1 MIRASN
7 AVSAGL
13 FKELTL
19 SMKAALT
26 DESNYHVFLIAGL
39 SLSVFIIFF
48 ALDIMHFPFSSK
60 DPVGYIL
67 TLGQTRHTVGV
78 ILALALI
85 PLCAQKMRFAFLAT
99 ALLGTVIALL
109 CVAHV
114 INMIIVE
121 PPLYRSQI
129 HGPIIWAVTQ
139 LPVIY
144 YGYKAFGRKEENRG

>member
-1 MIRASN
+1 MTGTSN
-7 AVSAGL
+7 AISKGL
-13 FKELTL
+13 FKDFIL
-19 SMKAALT
+19 SMKTSLT
-26 DESNYHVFLIAGL
+26 NESNYHVFLIAGL

-48 ALDIMHFPFSSK
+48 ALDIMHFPFISK

-85 PLCAQKMRFAFLAT
+85 PFCAQKMRFAFLVA
-99 ALLGTVIALL
+99 ALLGTFIALL
-109 CVAHV
+109 CIVHV
-114 INMIIVE
+114 ISMLIVE

-139 LPVIY
+139 LPVIH
-144 YGYKAFGRKEENRG
+144 YGYKAFGR